1 MQGPV
6 REVRWLGSSKED
18 LSAFPRKVFGRA
30 LFDVQNG
37 ETPEI
42 AKALPQFGSGVFEL
56 RDAFGG
62 NAYRSIYIVK
72 LAKAIYVLHAFMKK
86 SKSGRGIPREDIRII
101 ELRLKHARLL
111 EEN

>member
-1 MQGPV
+1 M
-6 REVRWLGSSKED
+6 REIRWLGSSKDD
-18 LSAFPRKVFGRA
+18 LSAFPREVKRVFGRA

-62 NAYRSIYIVK
+62 NAYRSIYVVK
-72 LAKAIYVLHAFMKK
+72 LTRAIYVLHAFMKK
-86 SKSGRGIPREDIRII
+86 SKSGHGMPREDIRTV
-101 ELRLKHARLL
+101 EQRLKQARQL
-111 EEN
+111 EED

>member
-1 MQGPV
+1 V
-6 REVRWLGSSKED
+6 REIRWLGSSKQD
-18 LSAFPRKVFGRA
+18 LSAFPREVKKVFGRA

-62 NAYRSIYIVK
+62 PTARS
-72 LAKAIYVLHAFMKK
+72 M
-86 SKSGRGIPREDIRII
+86 S
-101 ELRLKHARLL
+101 
-111 EEN
+111 